1 MKINKYLVLRI
12 VVAIIFIS
20 LLMIPIFCNVIIGRE
35 VFIYLVLIPTI
46 LWIVY
51 LILLKIIKYMENK
64 NK

>member
-12 VVAIIFIS
+12 VVAIIFMA
-20 LLMIPIFCNVIIGRE
+20 LLVIPIFYNVVMSKE
-35 VFIYLVLIPTI
+35 VFIYLVLIPII
-46 LWIVY
+46 LCIFY